1 MHCAICGSDTP
12 YPAAACQ
19 VCSTP
24 FPRSVPASESET
36 MAHGTGPIRPG
47 DPRASDPD
55 ATVAGY
61 PQVPFDEAP
70 TRLGTAEV
78 GSGSGSGRGSGSG
91 TGGVSRRQIAGPLEP
106 GEPFGTRYRILRV
119 LGAGGMGVVYQAW
132 DEELGVAVALKV
144 IRPEVMADP
153 ETARDIER
161 RFKRELLL
169 ARQVTHRNVV
179 RIHDLG
185 EVNGVKYITMPFIE
199 GTSLASVLTVK
210 RKLPVAEMLPV
221 ARDIAAGLCSAHEAG
236 VVHRDL
242 KPENVMLAS
251 DGSAII
257 MDFGISRSASA
268 GPEQPGKSDPSS
280 KTRNPR
286 FDPAMAGLTMAGAV
300 VGTLD
305 YMAPEQAKAEAIDQ
319 RADIYSFGLI
329 VRDMLLGLRK
339 TSGNTAIDDL
349 MARIKA
355 APPAVRTVDPQ
366 VPEPVDELV
375 SRCLQPDPAA
385 RYQTSQELL
394 AELNRLDDEGQLKP
408 EPRRLTWKNGSV
420 AALVLLAL
428 LTGTWWF
435 SRTPPAPPARPPVSI
450 LVADFENGTG
460 EEVFQGSLE
469 QALIIA
475 MEGSSF
481 ITSYPRTSANALRN
495 TVTTEKSLNET
506 ASRLVAVREGVNV
519 VLAGR
524 ISKNASGYQLSVH
537 AISPSD
543 GQEVA
548 KADAAAST
556 KNEILGAVTALAS
569 DMREQLGDT
578 TTADTHDAETLTA
591 SNLEAVR
598 DYSIGQDFNQRGRHD
613 DAIRQYQSAIKADPK
628 FGRAYS
634 GLATSLFY
642 VGRRDDAAKMWAEA
656 LKYMDR
662 MTDREK
668 YRTRGTYFLAVTQNY
683 EKAIEEFSTL
693 VRRYPAD
700 RVGHNNL
707 AFAYFATQDF
717 AKARE
722 EGRRAVELA
731 PTNVIIRNNAVL
743 YAMYA
748 GDFAAASAEADE
760 VIKLDPTFF
769 KPYLAKA
776 VAALT
781 EGNEDAARDAYAR
794 MAKTD
799 AVGASTAN
807 LGLADMAIYMGRW
820 SEAERLLREG
830 SPQDRQANNQDAL
843 GAKLA
848 ALAEVQVERG
858 QLAAA
863 AVTAA
868 EALKSGHGE
877 GIAVPAARVLARARD
892 ANAVKSLASEFLSR
906 LQPQQR
912 AYGRLIEGDLALTE
926 NRVPDAVDA
935 FRESLKQT
943 DLWQARFT
951 RGIAYVHA
959 KQYAEALSDLE
970 ACEGRRGEAVAAYL
984 DDLPTFRYLASLPY
998 WKARAQE
1005 GTGQHAEARQNYDR
1019 FLQIRG
1025 AGGGALVEDAKKRR
1039 AAL

>member
-1 MHCAICGSDTP
+1 MHCSHCGTDTP

-24 FPRSVPASESET
+24 FPASASAAESET
-36 MAHGTGPIRPG
+36 IAPRPAAKTPAAQAPGG
-47 DPRASDPD
+47 DPGRSDGD
-55 ATVAGY
+55 TRVGY
-61 PQVPFDEAP
+61 PGADAPRPFDDAP
-70 TRLGTAEV
+70 TRLATDPAMV
-78 GSGSGSGRGSGSG
+78 TSPQ
-91 TGGVSRRQIAGPLEP
+91 TTGPLAP
-106 GEPFGTRYRILRV
+106 GEPFGARYRILRL

-132 DEELGVAVALKV
+132 DEELGVGVALKV

-153 ETARDIER
+153 LSAHDIER

-185 EVNGVKYITMPFIE
+185 EVNGTKYITMPFIE
-199 GTSLASVLTVK
+199 GTSLASVLTA
-210 RKLPVAEMLPV
+210 RGKLPVAEALLV
-221 ARDIAAGLCSAHEAG
+221 ARDIAAGLCAAHEAG

-268 GPEQPGKSDPSS
+268 DPVRGDKSDPSS
-280 KTRNPR
+280 PTRNVT
-286 FDPAMAGLTMAGAV
+286 FDKATAAGLTMAGTV

-305 YMAPEQAKAEAIDQ
+305 YMAPEQAKAEDIDQ

-339 TSGNTAIDDL
+339 TSGNTAMDDL

-355 APPAVRTVDPQ
+355 APPAVRTIDPA
-366 VPEPVDELV
+366 VPDPVDQLV
-375 SRCLQPDPAA
+375 ARCLQPDPAA

-394 AELNRLDDEGQLKP
+394 GELNRLDDEGELKP
-408 EPRRLTWKNGSV
+408 EPRRLTWTNGTA
-420 AALVLLAL
+420 AALLLIAL

-481 ITSYPRTSANALRN
+481 ITSYPRASANALRN

-548 KADAAAST
+548 KADGAAAT
-556 KNEILGAVTALAS
+556 KAEILGAVTALAS
-569 DMREQLGDT
+569 TMREQLGDT
-578 TTADTHDAETLTA
+578 AVSDSQDAETLTA

-598 DYSIGQDFNQRGRHD
+598 DYAIGQDFNQRGRHD
-613 DAIRQYQSAIKADPK
+613 DAIRQYQAAIKADPR

-642 VGRRDDAAKMWAEA
+642 VGRREEAATMWAEA

-683 EKAIEEFSTL
+683 DKAIEEFSTL
-693 VRRYPAD
+693 VSRYPAD
-700 RVGHNNL
+700 RVGRNNL

-748 GDFAAASAEADE
+748 GDFGAASAEADQ
-760 VIKLDPTFF
+760 VIQLDPTFY
-769 KPYLAKA
+769 KAYLAKA
-776 VAALT
+776 VAALAD
-781 EGNEDAARDAYAR
+781 GNEAAAQDAYNR

-799 AVGASTAN
+799 AVGASAAN
-807 LGLADMAIYMGRW
+807 LGLADIAIYMGRW
-820 SEAERLLREG
+820 NDAGRLLRDG
-830 SPQDRQANNQDAL
+830 ILVDRQANNQDAL

-848 ALAEVQVERG
+848 ALAEMQIEQG
-858 QLAAA
+858 QPRAAA
-863 AVTAA
+863 ATA
-868 EALKSGHGE
+868 GE
-877 GIAVPAARVLARARD
+877 
-892 ANAVKSLASEFLSR
+892 AVKSRQGEGDAGPAGRVGARAADPGGVRGRGSGWR
-906 LQPQQR
+906 ARRQPQQR
-912 AYGRLIEGDLALTE
+912 AAGRLIEGDLALTE
-926 NRVPDAVDA
+926 NRVLDAVDA
-935 FRESLKQT
+935 LRESLKQT

-951 RGIAYVHA
+951 RGIAYVEA

-970 ACEGRRGEAVAAYL
+970 ACEGRRGEAVAAFL
-984 DDLPTFRYLASLPY
+984 DDLPTFRYLATLPY

-1005 GTGQHAEARQNYDR
+1005 GAGQRAEAQQNYDR

-1025 AGGGALVEDAKKRR
+1025 AGGGALVEDARKRR